1 MRLPSFKGLV
11 PDRLLDKWR
20 FWWIIDETKG
30 RKATTMTSLS
40 TLATVVARATPATKE
55 DQAQLKEA
63 AELLTGDR
71 LLASATWLGYLGF
84 PHQLRSTTGLR
95 RATFQARLEL
105 SVVSARFPLADVL
118 AVKDDIRQT
127 RAENASGHLEI
138 GDYGDEDP
146 YAGR

>member
-1 MRLPSFKGLV
+1 
-11 PDRLLDKWR
+11 
-20 FWWIIDETKG
+20 
-30 RKATTMTSLS
+30 MTSLS

-71 LLASATWLGYLGF
+71 LLSVGDV
-84 PHQLRSTTGLR
+84 
-95 RATFQARLEL
+95 ARLL
-105 SVVSARFPLADVL
+105 GVSSPTTIHNWLEKGYFPGAIRTVGGQRRFPLADVL